1 LISILKNRVAGAA
14 ALAATIAL
22 TGAAAVGAVAPANA
36 MATSGTPTKASGQG
50 ANGPEHV
57 FVIMMENHGYDQ
69 VIGNTADAPYITS
82 LAQRYNTAANYHGVT
97 HPSMPNYLA
106 AISGD
111 FQGLHDDC
119 KAGATVTCAPEE
131 FTTDSGDTALNAF
144 LTPAQYQKAATT
156 PHMFSGRTIV
166 DQLEDSGRSWKAYME
181 NLPSVGSQAEY
192 APVVNGTTVKLYAQK
207 HDPFMYFSRI
217 NSPGNP
223 RLQNIV
229 PLEKNLSA
237 DLASGNVPNF
247 VWISPNQCH
256 DMHGVSP
263 SGAALINLPKCGY
276 PDSGLDHGAIQL
288 GDAYVK
294 QQVQEITNSITW
306 KTTNSSIVLAW
317 DENDYSGSSGGPGSP
332 VGYSTPNGPG
342 TAVLG
347 GGHAPMIVINSAE
360 GPHKTTN
367 QLSDHYTLLSTIE
380 HLWHLGCLA
389 NTCSPTTSGTFE
401 ELFRP

>member
-1 LISILKNRVAGAA
+1 MRSVLNRRAMSAVVALAAAA
-14 ALAATIAL
+14 ALTGTVAVTAAD
-22 TGAAAVGAVAPANA
+22 AAPQNA
-36 MATSGTPTKASGQG
+36 QSGPD
-50 ANGPEHV
+50 HV
-57 FVIMMENHGYDQ
+57 FVIMMENHGYEQ
-69 VIGNTADAPYITS
+69 VIGNTADAPYISS
-82 LAQRYNTAANYHGVT
+82 LAERYNVADNYHGVT

-111 FQGLHDDC
+111 SQGIFDDC
-119 KAGATVTCAPEE
+119 KAGATVTCDPEE
-131 FTTDSGDTALNAF
+131 FTTTSEDTALNAF
-144 LTPAQYQKAATT
+144 LTPAQFAKAAST

-166 DQLEDSGRSWKAYME
+166 DQLEESGRTWKAYME
-181 NLPSVGSQAEY
+181 NLPAAGSQAVY
-192 APVVNGTTVKLYAQK
+192 APVINGTTVKLYAQK
-207 HDPFMYFSRI
+207 HNPFMYFSRI

-229 PLEKNLSA
+229 PAEGNFSH
-237 DLASGNVPNF
+237 DLATGNVPSF
-247 VWISPNQCH
+247 TWISPNQCH

-263 SGAALINLPKCGY
+263 SGAALIGLPQCGY

-294 QQVQEITNSITW
+294 KTVEEIMNSTTW

-332 VGYSTPNGPG
+332 VGFSTPNGPG

-347 GGHAPMIVINSAE
+347 GGHAPLIVINSAE
-360 GPHKTTN
+360 GPHKATG
-367 QLSDHYTLLSTIE
+367 QLSDHYTLLSTIQ

>member
-1 LISILKNRVAGAA
+1 MRHVIARRTLGAA
-14 ALAATIAL
+14 FATAAVAAVALAGTAALPAAT
-22 TGAAAVGAVAPANA
+22 AAPV
-36 MATSGTPTKASGQG
+36 KAQ
-50 ANGPEHV
+50 NGPDHV
-57 FVIMMENHGYDQ
+57 FVIMMENHGYEQ
-69 VIGNTADAPYITS
+69 VVGNTADAPYITS
-82 LAQRYNTAANYHGVT
+82 LAQKYNTASNYHGVT

-106 AISGD
+106 TISGD

-119 KAGATVTCAPEE
+119 KAGATVTCDPEE
-131 FTTDSGDTALNAF
+131 FTADSSDTALDAF
-144 LTPAQYQKAATT
+144 LTPAQYKTAATT

-166 DQLEDSGRSWKAYME
+166 DQLEESGRTWKAYME
-181 NLPSVGSQAEY
+181 NLPSVGSEAEY

-207 HDPFMYFSRI
+207 HNPFMYFSRI

-229 PLEKNLSA
+229 PLENNLSK

-263 SGAALINLPKCGY
+263 SGAALVDMPNCGY
-276 PDSGLDHGAIQL
+276 PDSGLDHGAIQM

-294 QQVQEITNSITW
+294 QQIAQIMNSTTW

-332 VGYSTPNGPG
+332 VGFSTPNGPG

-367 QLSDHYTLLSTIE
+367 QLSDHYTLLSTLQ